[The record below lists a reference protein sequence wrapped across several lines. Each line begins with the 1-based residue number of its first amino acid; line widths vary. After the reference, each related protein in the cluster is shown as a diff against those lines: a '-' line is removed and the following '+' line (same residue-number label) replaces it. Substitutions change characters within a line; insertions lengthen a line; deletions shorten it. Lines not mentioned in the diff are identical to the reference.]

1 MANLK
6 GLVVSIEKN
15 GWAKV
20 VTEKK
25 MRAVVVELR
34 IVVTQA
40 SQAQR

>member
-25 MRAVVVELR
+25 NACS
-34 IVVTQA
+34 T
-40 SQAQR
+40 